1 MKNRIE
7 NKNVLIL
14 SIIIFLTGLV
24 TFSVFN
30 IYEYHSYNKNFNKKL
45 LEVVTAIRNKYPD
58 IGEDEVTDIIL
69 SDNLD
74 EEYITKYS
82 IDLPTSILL
91 KENSILHT
99 KYLIYTLLLFSLFIL
114 LIIFIYTIYN
124 KKRSNKIND
133 IVSLIKKINNKI
145 YDIDIRDM
153 REDEISILKNEI
165 YKTTIMLKQE
175 AENSTID
182 KVELKKSL
190 SDISHQLKTP
200 LTSIS
205 IILDNLL
212 ENEAMD
218 AETRNI
224 FLRDIKRETI
234 NINFLVQNILKLS
247 KLDTNTVI
255 FNSNTHTLEELI
267 NSSLKN
273 ISVISE
279 INEVKVV
286 TDIVKT
292 TLKIDLKWQSEAI
305 SNVLKN
311 SIEHSPKGSV
321 IEVTSRDTSVF
332 TEIKIRDHGTGIDE
346 ADLNHIFERFYKT
359 KNAKSDSIGI
369 GLSLTK
375 SIIEKENGSISV
387 TSSKDG
393 TTFRIRYYK

>member
-133 IVSLIKKINNKI
+133 IVSLIK
-145 YDIDIRDM
+145 
-153 REDEISILKNEI
+153 
-165 YKTTIMLKQE
+165 
-175 AENSTID
+175 
-182 KVELKKSL
+182 
-190 SDISHQLKTP
+190 
-200 LTSIS
+200 
-205 IILDNLL
+205 
-212 ENEAMD
+212 
-218 AETRNI
+218 
-224 FLRDIKRETI
+224 
-234 NINFLVQNILKLS
+234 
-247 KLDTNTVI
+247 
-255 FNSNTHTLEELI
+255 
-267 NSSLKN
+267 
-273 ISVISE
+273 
-279 INEVKVV
+279 
-286 TDIVKT
+286 
-292 TLKIDLKWQSEAI
+292 
-305 SNVLKN
+305 
-311 SIEHSPKGSV
+311 
-321 IEVTSRDTSVF
+321 
-332 TEIKIRDHGTGIDE
+332 
-346 ADLNHIFERFYKT
+346 
-359 KNAKSDSIGI
+359 
-369 GLSLTK
+369 
-375 SIIEKENGSISV
+375 
-387 TSSKDG
+387 
-393 TTFRIRYYK
+393 